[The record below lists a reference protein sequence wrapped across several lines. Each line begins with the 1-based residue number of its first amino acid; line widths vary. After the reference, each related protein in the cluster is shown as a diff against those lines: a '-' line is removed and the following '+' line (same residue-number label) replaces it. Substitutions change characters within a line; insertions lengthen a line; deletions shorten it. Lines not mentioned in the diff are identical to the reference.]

1 MKWKN
6 VKQCLAVILKIVISA
21 FFQINITSMKLW
33 NQNHQIIFHRL
44 NILSEFNQFV
54 TSNGHCVTKSVGLF
68 LERDAEWAFLEC
80 QHRLLKLFDGNLR
93 VLCLCLD
100 TYYVTKT
107 TLHTF
112 ERIILFKCKTDLPMF
127 WFHKISFFLQAH

>member
-1 MKWKN
+1 
-6 VKQCLAVILKIVISA
+6 
-21 FFQINITSMKLW
+21 MKLW

-54 TSNGHCVTKSVGLF
+54 IGNGHCVTKSVGLF

-112 ERIILFKCKTDLPMF
+112 ECTIPLNVGQIIQYFDSTRYPFQLSIKSVSIALSYLK
-127 WFHKISFFLQAH
+127 